1 MRRSTGLQRP
11 VRWCGT
17 LGGAAFHEPVYQV
30 ARPQSA
36 HGAQR
41 FQCIL
46 PVSLLVFFLVVVQ
59 HKITVRGHLEGR
71 LPVARHVG
79 RWARALQLAPHC
91 DCRRR

>member
-1 MRRSTGLQRP
+1 
-11 VRWCGT
+11 
-17 LGGAAFHEPVYQV
+17 
-30 ARPQSA
+30 
-36 HGAQR
+36 
-41 FQCIL
+41 
-46 PVSLLVFFLVVVQ
+46 VSLLVFFLVVVQ